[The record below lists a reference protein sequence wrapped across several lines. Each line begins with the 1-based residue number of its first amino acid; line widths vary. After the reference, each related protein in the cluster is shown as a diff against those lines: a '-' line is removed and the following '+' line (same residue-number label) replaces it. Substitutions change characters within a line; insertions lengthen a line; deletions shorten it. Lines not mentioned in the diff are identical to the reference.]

1 MNKPLTLETFFIGSN
16 NLRMQMHGFIKAIA
30 KKYDLRGQELIFLL
44 AIDHYKDSTVGYL
57 SKKLNVQQ
65 ANVSKMVKS
74 LEEQGYITKE
84 LDPDDIRSF
93 TLNMTPKSFELKKQI
108 RQSFSAQYEEHKDE
122 IDLEVMIKG
131 IEEMQK
137 LIQIYEDIL

>member
-1 MNKPLTLETFFIGSN
+1 
-16 NLRMQMHGFIKAIA
+16 MHGFIKAIA

-84 LDPDDIRSF
+84 LNPDDIRSF
-93 TLNMTPKSFELKKQI
+93 TLNMTPKSIELKKQI
-108 RQSFSAQYEEHKDE
+108 RQSFSAQYEKHKDE

>member
-1 MNKPLTLETFFIGSN
+1 
-16 NLRMQMHGFIKAIA
+16 MHGFIKAIA

-93 TLNMTPKSFELKKQI
+93 TLNMTPKSIELKKQI
-108 RQSFSAQYEEHKDE
+108 RQSFSAQYEKHKDE
-122 IDLEVMIKG
+122 INLEVMIKG

>member
-1 MNKPLTLETFFIGSN
+1 
-16 NLRMQMHGFIKAIA
+16 MHGFIKAIA

-74 LEEQGYITKE
+74 LEEQGFITKE

-93 TLNMTPKSFELKKQI
+93 TLNMTPKSIELKKQI
-108 RQSFSAQYEEHKDE
+108 RQSFSAQYAKHKDE